1 MKFNTF
7 DLDFLVEQ
15 LVDECDV
22 SFGHFTF
29 GGVSGLVARGY
40 ILECEVAQL
49 WMEKEAFEKLCVTEG
64 VINHPMRDTV
74 VVLDRE
80 PTDHRVMR
88 VEIRER
94 NDYFPSVEMLGGTKA
109 FNDLTL
115 MIHMRNDYT
124 AAVEEGASKEVNLA
138 ILSNIRLLNNRLAA
152 KNKVNQAA

>member
-1 MKFNTF
+1 MQFNRF
-7 DLDFLVEQ
+7 DLDFLLEQ
-15 LVDECDV
+15 LVADYDV
-22 SFGHFTF
+22 SPGDFTF
-29 GGVSGLVARGY
+29 GGVSGLVVNSY
-40 ILECEVAQL
+40 IPSCEVAQL
-49 WMEKEAFEKLCVTEG
+49 WMEKDAFQELCVKEG

-94 NDYFPSVEMLGGTKA
+94 NDYFLSVELEDGVKV

-124 AAVEEGASKEVNLA
+124 AAVEAGSSKEVNLA
-138 ILSNIRLLNNRLAA
+138 ILTNIRLLNDRLAE
-152 KNKVNQAA
+152 KNKVKQAA